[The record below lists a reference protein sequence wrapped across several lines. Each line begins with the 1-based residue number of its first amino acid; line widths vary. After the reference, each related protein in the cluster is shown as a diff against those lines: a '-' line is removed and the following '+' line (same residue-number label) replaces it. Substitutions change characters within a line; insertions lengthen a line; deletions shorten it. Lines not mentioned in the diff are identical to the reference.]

1 LNGYPEKLI
10 HTFLLCTKPLWRQSS
25 SRKAALSFNLEII
38 MTTEQERKDIEFKT
52 FDGLTLRG
60 WFYVGPKGGPAIII
74 NVAVNQP

>member
-1 LNGYPEKLI
+1 
-10 HTFLLCTKPLWRQSS
+10 
-25 SRKAALSFNLEII
+25 
-38 MTTEQERKDIEFKT
+38 MTTEQERKDIEFKA